1 MYITIAHGLYTC
13 FKDVYFD
20 YFFYSI
26 VAELRCEC
34 KLMNPNKYIL
44 RNIPDQREK
53 LLNSQVEK

>member
-1 MYITIAHGLYTC
+1 MAHGLYTC
-13 FKDVYFD
+13 FKGVYFD